1 MSESAP
7 SNEKKKKMKI
17 CLCLKLQGEKFEI
30 RSHSS
35 NIATMSGLPC
45 LAAFPVLLPLRG
57 GALESEEAVCS
68 EAVA

>member
-7 SNEKKKKMKI
+7 SNEKMKI

-30 RSHSS
+30 QVIPVIS
-35 NIATMSGLPC
+35 ATMSGLPC

-57 GALESEEAVCS
+57 VALESEEAVCS